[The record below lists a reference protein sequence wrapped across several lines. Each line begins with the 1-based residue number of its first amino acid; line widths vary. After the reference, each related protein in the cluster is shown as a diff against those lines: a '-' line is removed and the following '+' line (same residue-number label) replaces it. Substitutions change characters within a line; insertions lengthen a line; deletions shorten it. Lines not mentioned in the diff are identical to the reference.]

1 MYITFESDYAVR
13 ITSCL
18 AMANTKLDAKTISET
33 TCVPLRFAL
42 KILRKLVAGGII
54 KSYKGYQGGY
64 KLAKS
69 PDEITLK
76 DVIEA
81 IEGTYNFSRCLDD
94 GFDCSRG
101 MSGICCYQRAF
112 GEISNIVRQKLEE
125 YTFGDLIKIQ
135 NHIEDCCENCADC
148 KKDCKIKG

>member
-18 AMANTKLDAKTISET
+18 AMENAKLDAKTISEK
-33 TCVPLRFAL
+33 TCVTLRFAL
-42 KILRKLVAGGII
+42 KILRKLVAGGIV

-81 IEGTYNFSRCLDD
+81 IEGTYNFSRCLGD
-94 GFDCSRG
+94 GFECSRG
-101 MSGICCYQRAF
+101 MSGICSYQKAF
-112 GEISNIVRQKLEE
+112 GEISNIVRKKLEE
-125 YTFGDLIKIQ
+125 YTFSDLIKQ
-135 NHIEDCCENCADC
+135 QEEIEKSCSKCNQTKE
-148 KKDCKIKG
+148 

>member
-18 AMANTKLDAKTISET
+18 AVAGTKLDAKTISEK
-33 TCVPLRFAL
+33 TCVTLRFAL
-42 KILRKLVAGGII
+42 KILRKLVAGGIV

-64 KLAKS
+64 TLAKS
-69 PDEITLK
+69 PEEITLK

-81 IEGTYNFSRCLDD
+81 IEGTYNFSRCLSD
-94 GFDCSRG
+94 GHECSRG

-112 GEISNIVRQKLEE
+112 GEISEIVRKKLEE
-125 YTFGDLIKIQ
+125 YTFSDLIKSQ
-135 NHIEDCCENCADC
+135 CEIDKNC
-148 KKDCKIKG
+148 KNSHQKQS

>member
-18 AMANTKLDAKTISET
+18 AVEGTKLDAKTISEK
-33 TCVPLRFAL
+33 TCVTLRFAL
-42 KILRKLVAGGII
+42 KILRKLVAGGFV

-64 KLAKS
+64 TLAKS

-81 IEGTYNFSRCLDD
+81 IEGTYNFSRCLSD
-94 GFDCSRG
+94 GHECSRG
-101 MSGICCYQRAF
+101 MSGVCCYQKAF

-125 YTFGDLIKIQ
+125 YTFGDLIKVQ
-135 NHIEDCCENCADC
+135 NDIDKKLQKPQENQST
-148 KKDCKIKG
+148 